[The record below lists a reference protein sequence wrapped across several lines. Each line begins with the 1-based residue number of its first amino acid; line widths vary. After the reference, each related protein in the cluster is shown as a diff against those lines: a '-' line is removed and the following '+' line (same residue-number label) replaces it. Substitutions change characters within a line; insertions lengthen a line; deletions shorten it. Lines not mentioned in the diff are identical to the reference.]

1 MKKYFLFVA
10 IAILILNTI
19 SFAQFDI
26 SASMGIDFVNSP
38 SFSDYITQNYVA
50 PGETVSG
57 FNAAVIFSGEVGYM
71 VSETYEAA
79 IDVGYLINSYTS
91 SLANGQ
97 YDINYGNLMF
107 SVLNFYVLHGDGYSF
122 KFGGGAG
129 LRFLNAGEKPPGATT
144 TTTYSST
151 GFGVLLRIEG
161 NTLLGGNIYAKIAAQ
176 AGYDI
181 NGEPLSNGLSLT
193 NPAINSAVNFNS
205 LSVGLSLGV
214 SYIF

>member
-1 MKKYFLFVA
+1 MKKYFLLAAFLVFGK
-10 IAILILNTI
+10 IT
-19 SFAQFDI
+19 FAQFDI

-38 SFSDYITQNYVA
+38 SFSDYITQNYAA

-57 FNAAVIFSGEVGYM
+57 FNAAVIFSGEAGYM

-91 SLANGQ
+91 SITNGQ

-107 SVLNFYVLHGDGYSF
+107 SVLNFYVLHGNGYSF

-129 LRFLNAGEKPPGATT
+129 LRFLSADEKLPGTT
-144 TTTYSST
+144 STTTYSST
-151 GFGVLLRIEG
+151 GYGILLRVEG

-181 NGEPLSNGLSLT
+181 NGEPKNNGQPLG
-193 NPAINSAVNFNS
+193 NANEAVNFNS
-205 LSVGLSLGV
+205 LSVGLGLGV